1 MIASSEGWGLVGGWK
16 WQVAANYAVAEPGW
30 VVRAHWPVAQALV
43 RELGVQAG
51 DRVLDLGAG
60 TGVAAGLVAA
70 QGGHAVA
77 LDFSEAQVRAGRAAV
92 PAVQVRVGEVAV
104 PAAQVRPGEASVPAA
119 QARLGQA
126 TVPVVQARAGQV
138 TVPAVQW
145 VVGDVEGLPFR
156 DGVFRHAVSNL
167 GVIYSPAPQLVLRE
181 IWRVLAPGGRL
192 AFSAHVAHGFGM
204 RAAALVNAHMGVPA
218 VVPEGVRQ
226 WADPS
231 ALQALWPGEV
241 RTRSIVVHEE
251 HASVEAFW
259 DFSVRERR
267 HVRQVVRM
275 LAPDGVEAFRREF
288 LDLASRY
295 TGPDGFRVAHEYLV
309 VIVDK

>member
-1 MIASSEGWGLVGGWK
+1 M
-16 WQVAANYAVAEPGW
+16 
-30 VVRAHWPVAQALV
+30 AQALV

>member
-1 MIASSEGWGLVGGWK
+1 MWA
-16 WQVAANYAVAEPGW
+16 
-30 VVRAHWPVAQALV
+30 
-43 RELGVQAG
+43 
-51 DRVLDLGAG
+51 
-60 TGVAAGLVAA
+60 
-70 QGGHAVA
+70 
-77 LDFSEAQVRAGRAAV
+77 
-92 PAVQVRVGEVAV
+92 
-104 PAAQVRPGEASVPAA
+104 
-119 QARLGQA
+119 GQA
-126 TVPVVQARAGQV
+126 TVPAVQMWAGQA

-167 GVIYSPAPQLVLRE
+167 GVIYSPAPRLVLRE
-181 IWRVLAPGGRL
+181 IWRVLTPGGRL

-204 RAAALVNAHMGVPA
+204 RAAALVNAHMGVAA

-295 TGPDGFRVAHEYLV
+295 TGPDGFRVAHEHLL